1 MICRYVALS
10 QDTSEYQQPL
20 LNTSVNLA
28 QAERHALRQDVAQA
42 RTQLHEAQASSC
54 SAEAAANI
62 SQEEKAAMAQALS
75 AAR

>member
-1 MICRYVALS
+1 MILPVCCVS
-10 QDTSEYQQPL
+10 NKIQ
-20 LNTSVNLA
+20 LNITSVNLA
-28 QAERHALRQDVAQA
+28 QAERHALRQDLARA
-42 RTQLHEAQASSC
+42 RTQLLEAQASSC